1 MQVPGIGLL
10 PWGPRSTYAV
20 ADTRLETKQFVGESE
35 SGAILMKKRNCLRA
49 RWVIVLACGIATA
62 AAGQERQLTLKE
74 AIDLATRQNHGLKVA
89 SYAVA
94 AEQQKRRIAQSSYFP
109 TITNESNL
117 LHITDLQR
125 VEVPAGAFGV
135 IPGGPTI
142 PASNIFLTQGN
153 STFETVGTMI
163 AQPITQ
169 LIKIHDANKVA
180 AADVGISQAS
190 LRKATNDVVFKVQ
203 ELYYRVL
210 ATQLQREATEL
221 QITSGSENLN
231 ENTEQVK
238 NGSLLEVARVESQAN
253 LLEARQALLTTDMQI
268 SDLTIQLNDLLGL
281 PLNTK
286 LALDPN
292 VDVAL
297 ELPPREESLQA
308 ALNGNPEIKQAMQT
322 LSKAQ
327 AAHAAAKAEYIPDV
341 SAYARH
347 SYQNGVPFVDR
358 NFGTFGIHLTYDIF
372 DSGKRRALVRERRDE
387 ISEAE
392 ENLKRVKDEVEVR
405 ISTIYN
411 RLETTRA
418 MVEVRREYLA
428 ARQESA
434 RLGEDQFKQGI
445 TLASQRDGSRAQ
457 AMKARAGLLDASLAY
472 LLARDD
478 LTRTIGGTP

>member
-1 MQVPGIGLL
+1 M
-10 PWGPRSTYAV
+10 T
-20 ADTRLETKQFVGESE
+20 
-35 SGAILMKKRNCLRA
+35 KRNFAIA
-49 RWVIVLACGIATA
+49 RWTVVLACSLAVASA
-62 AAGQERQLTLKE
+62 APGQERKLTLKE
-74 AIDLATRQNHGLKVA
+74 AIDLATRQNHTLKVA
-89 SYAVA
+89 SFALA

-109 TITNESNL
+109 SITNESNF

-125 VEVPAGAFGV
+125 IEVPTGAFGV

-142 PASNIFLTQGN
+142 PASNVFLTQGN
-153 STFETVGTMI
+153 STFEAVGTMI

-180 AADVGISQAS
+180 AADVGVSQAN
-190 LRKATNDVVFKVQ
+190 LRKATTDVVFKVQ

-210 ATQLQREATEL
+210 TTQLQRDAAEL

-253 LLEARQALLTTDMQI
+253 LLEAKQALLTTDMQI
-268 SDLTIQLNDLLGL
+268 SDLTIQLNDILGL
-281 PLNTK
+281 PLDTK
-286 LALDPN
+286 LVLDPN

-297 ELPPREESLQA
+297 DLPSREESLKA
-308 ALNGNPEIKQAMQT
+308 AMNDNPEIKAAVQT
-322 LSKAQ
+322 LSQAQ
-327 AAHAAAKAEYIPDV
+327 AAHAAAKAEYIPDIT
-341 SAYARH
+341 AFARH
-347 SYQNGVPFVDR
+347 SYQNGVPFLDR
-358 NFGTFGIHLTYDIF
+358 NFGTFGVRLTYDLF
-372 DSGKRRALVRERRDE
+372 DAGKRRALVRERRDE

-405 ISTIYN
+405 LNMIYN
-411 RLETTRA
+411 KLEVTRA

-428 ARQESA
+428 ARQESV
-434 RLGEDQFKQGI
+434 RLSEDQFKQGI
-445 TLASQRDGSRAQ
+445 TLASQRDSSRAQ

-478 LTRTIGGTP
+478 LTRTLGGTTP

>member
-1 MQVPGIGLL
+1 M
-10 PWGPRSTYAV
+10 T
-20 ADTRLETKQFVGESE
+20 
-35 SGAILMKKRNCLRA
+35 KRNFAIA
-49 RWVIVLACGIATA
+49 RWTVVLACTLAVA
-62 AAGQERQLTLKE
+62 AAAPAQERKLTLKE
-74 AIDLATRQNHGLKVA
+74 AIDLATSKNHSLKVA
-89 SYAVA
+89 SFALA

-109 TITNESNL
+109 SISNQSNF

-125 VEVPAGAFGV
+125 IEVPAGAFGV

-142 PASNIFLTQGN
+142 PASNVFLTQGN

-180 AADVGISQAS
+180 AADVGVSQAS
-190 LRKATNDVVFKVQ
+190 LRKATTDVIFKVQ

-210 ATQLQREATEL
+210 TTQLQRDAAEL

-238 NGSLLEVARVESQAN
+238 NGSLLEVARVESRAN
-253 LLEARQALLTTDMQI
+253 LLEAKQALLTTDMQI
-268 SDLTIQLNDLLGL
+268 SDLTIQLNDVLGL
-281 PLNTK
+281 PLDTK
-286 LALDPN
+286 LVLDPN

-297 ELPPREESLQA
+297 DLPSREESLKTA
-308 ALNGNPEIKQAMQT
+308 MNDNPEIKEAVQT

-327 AAHAAAKAEYIPDV
+327 AAHAAAKAEYVPDV
-341 SAYARH
+341 TAFARH

-358 NFGTFGIHLTYDIF
+358 NFGTFGIQLTYDLF
-372 DSGKRRALVRERRDE
+372 DAGKRRALVRERRDE

-392 ENLKRVKDEVEVR
+392 ENLKQVKDEVEVR
-405 ISTIYN
+405 LNMIYN
-411 RLETTRA
+411 KLEVTRA

-428 ARQESA
+428 ARQESV
-434 RLGEDQFKQGI
+434 RLSEDQFKQGI
-445 TLASQRDGSRAQ
+445 TLASQRDSSRAQ

-472 LLARDD
+472 LLTRDD
-478 LTRTIGGTP
+478 LTRTLGGTTP

>member
-1 MQVPGIGLL
+1 M
-10 PWGPRSTYAV
+10 T
-20 ADTRLETKQFVGESE
+20 
-35 SGAILMKKRNCLRA
+35 KRNFALA
-49 RWVIVLACGIATA
+49 RWTVVLACTLAVASA
-62 AAGQERQLTLKE
+62 ASGQERKLTLKE
-74 AIDLATRQNHGLKVA
+74 AIDLATSKNHSLKVA
-89 SYAVA
+89 SFALA

-109 TITNESNL
+109 SITNQSNF

-125 VEVPAGAFGV
+125 IEVPAGAFGV

-142 PASNIFLTQGN
+142 PASNVFLTQGN

-180 AADVGISQAS
+180 AADVGVSQAS
-190 LRKATNDVVFKVQ
+190 LRKATTDVIFKVQ

-210 ATQLQREATEL
+210 TTQLQRDAAEL

-253 LLEARQALLTTDMQI
+253 LLEAKQALLTTDMQI
-268 SDLTIQLNDLLGL
+268 SDLTIQLNDVLGL
-281 PLNTK
+281 PLDSK
-286 LALDPN
+286 LVLDPN
-292 VDVAL
+292 VDVVL
-297 ELPPREESLQA
+297 DLPSREESLKTA
-308 ALNGNPEIKQAMQT
+308 MKDNPEIKEAVQT

-327 AAHAAAKAEYIPDV
+327 AAHGAAKAEYIPDIT
-341 SAYARH
+341 AFARH

-358 NFGTFGIHLTYDIF
+358 NFGTFGIQLTYDLF
-372 DSGKRRALVRERRDE
+372 DAGKRRALVRERRDE

-405 ISTIYN
+405 LNMIYN
-411 RLETTRA
+411 KLEVTRA

-428 ARQESA
+428 ARQESV
-434 RLGEDQFKQGI
+434 RLSEDQFKQGI
-445 TLASQRDGSRAQ
+445 TLASQRDSSRAQ

-472 LLARDD
+472 LLAYDD
-478 LTRTIGGTP
+478 LTRTLGGATP